1 VFFLLSLYLSSSLL
15 LVLCYTYILARVDIV
30 QLFCFAVWKN
40 KTDTKK
46 ISQSARDQPKR
57 DPTRPDKQ
65 TQHTRNR
72 MNITTPPHPQPCQQN
87 PQPGQQAKSP
97 HPQQQTS

>member
-15 LVLCYTYILARVDIV
+15 LVLCYTYILARVDLV
-30 QLFCFAVWKN
+30 QLSCFAVWKN

-46 ISQSARDQPKR
+46 RSQSAGDQPKR
-57 DPTRPDKQ
+57 DTTQSGEQ
-65 TQHTRNR
+65 TQHSRNR
-72 MNITTPPHPQPCQQN
+72 MNITSPPHPQQCQQN
-87 PQPGQQAKSP
+87 PQPGQQAKSQ